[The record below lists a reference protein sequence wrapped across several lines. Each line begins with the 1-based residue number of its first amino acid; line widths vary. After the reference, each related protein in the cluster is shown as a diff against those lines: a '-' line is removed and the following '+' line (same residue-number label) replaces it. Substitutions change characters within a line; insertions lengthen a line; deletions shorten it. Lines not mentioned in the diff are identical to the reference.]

1 MPDPFKA
8 YDIRGLYPQELN
20 ESLAYQ
26 IGNATAQVLQLAGKR
41 FTVGRDMRVSGPML
55 KAAVVKGLVDAGV
68 HVIDVGMVSTPAV
81 TFSMHHLETEG
92 GIQVTASHNPAPYGG
107 IKITGPGFKPVG
119 GGTGMEEIE
128 AIARACTIVK
138 VPGGS
143 VTEVVTLDAYAVYL
157 AKLWAPKR
165 RLKVVIDGGN
175 GIIGTLFQHLLP
187 KLGDIEVVALNF
199 DPDGRFPIHEANP
212 LKLENLK
219 DLQARV
225 VAEKADFGAAFDG
238 DGDRCA
244 LVDETG
250 EFISCDLTT
259 ALLAKY
265 YLAKEP
271 GATIAYDLR
280 SSKVVAEFAA
290 SLGGKS
296 VETRVGHSFIK
307 QTLKQEHAVFAGEL
321 SGHYYFRDFWN
332 ADSGL
337 YAFILLANIASEA
350 AKLSDLVKPLRK
362 YFHTGEIN
370 FKVADTAAVFAKAK
384 GLPGG
389 QVQELDGVTVRFA
402 DWWFNLR
409 ASNTEPVVRLNL
421 EADSA
426 ALRDAKLAEIK
437 KLITG

>member
-8 YDIRGLYPQELN
+8 YDVRGLYPQELN
-20 ESLAYQ
+20 EALAYQ
-26 IGNATAQVLQLAGKR
+26 IANATAQVLGLAGKR
-41 FTVGRDMRVSGPML
+41 FVVGRDMRVSGPML

-68 HVIDVGMVSTPAV
+68 HVLDIGMVSTPTV
-81 TFSMHHLETEG
+81 TFSMHHLHSDG
-92 GIQVTASHNPAPYGG
+92 GIQVTASHNPPQYGG

-119 GGTGMEEIE
+119 AGTGMEEIE
-128 AIARACTIVK
+128 RIARACQIQK
-138 VPGGS
+138 KPGGK
-143 VTEVVTLDAYAVYL
+143 VEEVVTIDAYAAFL
-157 AKLWAPKR
+157 AKAWAPKR
-165 RLKVVIDGGN
+165 KLKIVIDGGN
-175 GIIGTLFQHLLP
+175 GIIGTMFQHLWPRLS
-187 KLGDIEVVALNF
+187 EVEIIATNF

-212 LKLENLK
+212 LKPEAMK

-225 VAEKADFGAAFDG
+225 KAERADFGAGFDG

-244 LVDETG
+244 LVDERG
-250 EFISCDLTT
+250 ELVGCDIAT
-259 ALLAKY
+259 ALMAQF

-271 GATIAYDLR
+271 GAAVAYDLR
-280 SSKVVAEFAA
+280 SSKIVPEYIRQ
-290 SLGGKS
+290 LGGKP

-307 QTLKQEHAVFAGEL
+307 QTLKETHAVLAGEL
-321 SGHYYFRDFWN
+321 SGHYYFRDFHG

-337 YAFILLANIASEA
+337 YAFILLANLISGAPS
-350 AKLSDLVKPLRK
+350 LSSITKPLGK

-370 FKVADTAAVFAKAK
+370 FKVADPAAVFARAKA
-384 GLPGG
+384 LPGG
-389 QVQELDGVTVRFA
+389 SVAELDGVTVRFA

-421 EADSA
+421 EADTA

>member
-26 IGNATAQVLQLAGKR
+26 IGNATAQVLKLAGKR
-41 FTVGRDMRVSGPML
+41 YTVGRDMRVSGPML

-107 IKITGPGFKPVG
+107 IKITGPGFKPIG

-128 AIARACTIVK
+128 AIARACKVVK

-165 RLKVVIDGGN
+165 KLKIVIDGGN

-187 KLGDIEVVALNF
+187 KLSDIEVVALNF

-225 VAEKADFGAAFDG
+225 KAEKADFGAAFDG

-290 SLGGKS
+290 SLGGKA

-337 YAFILLANIASEA
+337 YAFILLANIASET
-350 AKLSDLVKPLRK
+350 AKLSDLVKPLLK

-370 FKVADTAAVFAKAK
+370 FKVADANAVFAKAK
-384 GLPGG
+384 ALPGG
-389 QVQELDGVTVRFA
+389 KVQELDGVTVRFA

-421 EADSA
+421 EADTA

>member
-26 IGNATAQVLQLAGKR
+26 IGNATAQVLGLAGKR

-55 KAAVVKGLVDAGV
+55 KVAVIQGLVDAGV
-68 HVIDVGMVSTPAV
+68 HVVDVGMVSTPAV
-81 TFSMHHLETEG
+81 TFSMHLLNTEG
-92 GIQVTASHNPAPYGG
+92 GIQVTASHNPAAYGG

-119 GGTGMEEIE
+119 SGTGMEEIE
-128 AIARACTIVK
+128 QLARNAKIVK
-138 VPGGS
+138 VPGGR
-143 VTEVVTLDAYAVYL
+143 VEETVTLDAYANYL

-165 RLKVVIDGGN
+165 PLKVVIDGGN
-175 GIIGTLFQHLLP
+175 GIIGTMFQHLLP
-187 KLGDIEVVALNF
+187 KLGNIMVVPLNW
-199 DPDGRFPIHEANP
+199 DPDGRFPVHEANP

-219 DLQARV
+219 QLQARV
-225 VAEKADFGAAFDG
+225 KAEKADFGAAFDG

-265 YLAKEP
+265 FLAKEP
-271 GATIAYDLR
+271 GATVAYDLR
-280 SSKVVAEFAA
+280 SSKVVAEYAA
-290 SLGGKS
+290 SLGGKA
-296 VETRVGHSFIK
+296 VETRVGPSFNK
-307 QTLKQEHAVFAGEL
+307 QTLKAEHAVFAGEL

-337 YAFILLANIASEA
+337 YAFILLANIASET

-370 FKVADTAAVFAKAK
+370 FKVADPAAVFARAKALK
-384 GLPGG
+384 GK
-389 QVQELDGVTVRFA
+389 VEELDGVTVRFA

-421 EADSA
+421 EADTA
-426 ALRDAKLAEIK
+426 ALREAKLAEIK
-437 KLITG
+437 SLITG